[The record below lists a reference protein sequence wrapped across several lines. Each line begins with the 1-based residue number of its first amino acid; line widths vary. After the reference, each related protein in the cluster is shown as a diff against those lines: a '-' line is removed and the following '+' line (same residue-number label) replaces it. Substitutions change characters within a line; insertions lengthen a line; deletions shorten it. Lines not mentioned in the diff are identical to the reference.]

1 MYKKGKS
8 NPKRIEL
15 SEWIYM
21 ADKVLIS
28 IKDLYIKS
36 IILKDLDKRGFE
48 IVEATDEVDLFLKLD
63 IFRES
68 ILYYIVQINP
78 NTYGKQYDKI
88 KQIRQEEYFKN
99 LPVMAIIPDNSKEY
113 INGAQEAEVN
123 DLFLMPAKR
132 ELLKDYLTERLSA
145 FITKIPTKD
154 NEYLNKVRDNLL
166 SGLSSNGDLINEI
179 KRASR
184 GKYPVSFVMCRLS
197 GIHIGMVQEFYDK
210 LALQMRETDKIAN
223 HDYRTF
229 IIVCPFTMKKYLLE
243 VEKKVRE
250 TYEKMFQGK
259 GKLYMYSV
267 TYPDDGDTLEKLID
281 TMEKGVHD
289 SIVISGMKQ
298 PLNTLSREKL
308 EEFKNMLKLY
318 K

>member
-1 MYKKGKS
+1 M
-8 NPKRIEL
+8 
-15 SEWIYM
+15 
-21 ADKVLIS
+21 IS

-197 GIHIGMVQEFYDK
+197 GIHIGMV
-210 LALQMRETDKIAN
+210 
-223 HDYRTF
+223 
-229 IIVCPFTMKKYLLE
+229 
-243 VEKKVRE
+243 
-250 TYEKMFQGK
+250 
-259 GKLYMYSV
+259 
-267 TYPDDGDTLEKLID
+267 
-281 TMEKGVHD
+281 
-289 SIVISGMKQ
+289 
-298 PLNTLSREKL
+298 
-308 EEFKNMLKLY
+308 
-318 K
+318 

>member
-197 GIHIGMVQEFYDK
+197 GIHIGMV
-210 LALQMRETDKIAN
+210 
-223 HDYRTF
+223 
-229 IIVCPFTMKKYLLE
+229 
-243 VEKKVRE
+243 
-250 TYEKMFQGK
+250 
-259 GKLYMYSV
+259 
-267 TYPDDGDTLEKLID
+267 
-281 TMEKGVHD
+281 
-289 SIVISGMKQ
+289 
-298 PLNTLSREKL
+298 
-308 EEFKNMLKLY
+308 
-318 K
+318 

>member
-1 MYKKGKS
+1 
-8 NPKRIEL
+8 
-15 SEWIYM
+15 
-21 ADKVLIS
+21 
-28 IKDLYIKS
+28 
-36 IILKDLDKRGFE
+36 
-48 IVEATDEVDLFLKLD
+48 
-63 IFRES
+63 
-68 ILYYIVQINP
+68 
-78 NTYGKQYDKI
+78 
-88 KQIRQEEYFKN
+88 
-99 LPVMAIIPDNSKEY
+99 
-113 INGAQEAEVN
+113 
-123 DLFLMPAKR
+123 
-132 ELLKDYLTERLSA
+132 
-145 FITKIPTKD
+145 
-154 NEYLNKVRDNLL
+154 
-166 SGLSSNGDLINEI
+166 
-179 KRASR
+179 
-184 GKYPVSFVMCRLS
+184 
-197 GIHIGMVQEFYDK
+197 
-210 LALQMRETDKIAN
+210 MRETDKIAN

-229 IIVCPFTMKKYLLE
+229 IIVCPFTVKKYLLE